1 MDERAAARRRVS
13 SGRGD
18 GRACDWDVDQHRAQS
33 TRRSARR
40 RAGAPPSDRPRWG
53 RRACEIAGLDVRTVQ
68 RWRGRPDGDDLRRGP
83 KTVPAN
89 KITAEEE
96 ATIVELVTSP
106 EVRERVSDQTCANA
120 IAEMTRFFAKSDIA
134 GGIVAG
140 THMLQTAI
148 GTSSADQARAAFPDI
163 IES

>member
-1 MDERAAARRRVS
+1 M
-13 SGRGD
+13 
-18 GRACDWDVDQHRAQS
+18 
-33 TRRSARR
+33 
-40 RAGAPPSDRPRWG
+40 
-53 RRACEIAGLDVRTVQ
+53 
-68 RWRGRPDGDDLRRGP
+68 
-83 KTVPAN
+83 
-89 KITAEEE
+89 
-96 ATIVELVTSP
+96 TSP